1 MTKSICTEANNV
13 NLEIDK
19 IDSMKEK
26 TSKVVQSTFSNEWT
40 NPSGGTTYY
49 YDIVLQNGDSGSIG
63 VTDVNSEKVK
73 VGTELTYTIINGK
86 IKAQT
91 MSNTPTQN
99 FSSNK
104 NYGKGKNSQEQYL
117 GFTWGYA
124 KDLII
129 AGKTMEDVEELNKVA
144 RYIYDQIGDM
154 LNSNQ

>member
-1 MTKSICTEANNV
+1 MK
-13 NLEIDK
+13 DK
-19 IDSMKEK
+19 V
-26 TSKVVQSTFSNEWT
+26 SKISQSVFSNEWT

-49 YDIVLQNGDSGSIG
+49 FDIVFANGDSGSIG
-63 VTDVNSEKVK
+63 VTDKFSDKVK
-73 VGTELTYTIINGK
+73 VGTELNYQIINGK
-86 IKAQT
+86 IKVNQ
-91 MSNTPTQN
+91 MSNTPKTDYPKTY
-99 FSSNK
+99 S
-104 NYGKGKNSQEQYL
+104 KGRNSQEQYL